1 MLSDLFRLKQLMIG
15 PAVFLTSSTCA
26 GNTTEPASQEW
37 SKGPECLTD
46 FSPEGTPVSEKI

>member
-15 PAVFLTSSTCA
+15 PAVFLISSTCA

>member
-1 MLSDLFRLKQLMIG
+1 MLSDLFRLKQLMID

-37 SKGPECLTD
+37 SKGPECLAF
-46 FSPEGTPVSEKI
+46 FSPEGTPVGEQI